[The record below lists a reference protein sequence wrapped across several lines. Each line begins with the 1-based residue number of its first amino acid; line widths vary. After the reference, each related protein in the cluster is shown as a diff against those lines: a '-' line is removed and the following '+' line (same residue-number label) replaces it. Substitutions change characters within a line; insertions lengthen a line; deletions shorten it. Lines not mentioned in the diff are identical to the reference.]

1 MADVGYMR
9 VSTEEQHTRRQLEGV
24 HLDKVFTDKISG
36 ASAVRPALRECLNY
50 LREGD
55 TLHIHSLDRLARSL
69 TNLKNI
75 VAALTD
81 KGVRVLF
88 HKENLSFSP
97 AGTTPLDTLLFHI
110 LGAFAEFE
118 RELIR
123 TRQEEGIK
131 AAKKQGVRLGRPPVD
146 EATRAAIVDALNQKK
161 LPRDIATMYSVSLTT
176 VYRIRCKQ
184 IVSVHNQ
191 QK

>member
-1 MADVGYMR
+1 MADVGYIR
-9 VSTEEQHTRRQLEGV
+9 VSSADQHTRRQLEGV

-36 ASAVRPALRECLNY
+36 ASTVRPALRECLNY

-55 TLHIHSLDRLARSL
+55 TFHVHSLDRLARSL
-69 TNLKNI
+69 TNLKTI

-81 KGVRVLF
+81 KGVRILF

-97 AGTTPLDTLLFHI
+97 AGTTPLDTLLFHV

-123 TRQEEGIK
+123 TRQREGIE
-131 AAKKQGVRLGRPPVD
+131 AAKRQGLRLGRPPIDKGKRQAAV
-146 EATRAAIVDALNQKK
+146 EALKRQES
-161 LPRDIATMYSVSLTT
+161 PSHIAHQCGLSVSS
-176 VYRIRCKQ
+176 VYRIKRQEK
-184 IVSVHNQ
+184 I
-191 QK
+191 

>member
-1 MADVGYMR
+1 MADVGYIR
-9 VSTEEQHTRRQLEGV
+9 VSSADQHTRRQLEGV

-36 ASAVRPALRECLNY
+36 ASTGPALRECLNY

-55 TLHIHSLDRLARSL
+55 TFHVHSLDRLARSL
-69 TNLKNI
+69 TNLKTI

-81 KGVRVLF
+81 KGVRILF

-97 AGTTPLDTLLFHI
+97 AGTTPLDTLLFHV

-123 TRQEEGIK
+123 TRQQEGIE

-146 EATRAAIVDALNQKK
+146 DATRTSIVDALKQQK
-161 LPRDIATMYSVSLTT
+161 LPSDIALTYKVGLTT
-176 VYRIRCKQ
+176 VYRIKQ
-184 IVSVHNQ
+184 QLNSL
-191 QK
+191 